1 MPEATDLQD
10 QIRETV
16 VPALRPYASR
26 ITLFGSV
33 ARGEERDDS
42 DVDLLVTLRPP
53 GDRPPLG
60 LNWFALERKL
70 SEQLGR
76 PVELVTEEA
85 LSPHLRPYVDR
96 DRLVLYEAT
105 RGGRNRN
112 QQT

>member
-33 ARGEERDDS
+33 ARGEEHDDS
-42 DVDLLVTLRPP
+42 DIDLLVKLRAA

-60 LNWFALERKL
+60 LNWFALEHQL

-85 LSPHLRPYVDR
+85 LSPHFRPYVDR
-96 DRLVLYEAT
+96 DRLVLYEAI
-105 RGGRNRN
+105 RDGRTN
-112 QQT
+112 QKT